1 MPAPIIKDMALRL
14 NGDVLAHI
22 VKPYNGREAA
32 APKKKPKRF
41 ILERDCIVDHKKEA
55 VEDFFS
61 WLADNNG
68 EDTIALIRKTKGS
81 IPYGA
86 FADYA
91 RSHPQ
96 LRRRCTFKAGGS
108 MNGKDKGY
116 MKLLRMYMQAVK
128 MYFHDGPVVA
138 TSEAAG
144 ETAVAEY
151 SHTKVHTTAV
161 ARGLH
166 MNFPAIHSITIRTPK
181 KNVKYTVKAM
191 ISVNGSKTNRQGDKP
206 QKRGDRRKQ
215 RYRQKRMRR

>member
-1 MPAPIIKDMALRL
+1 MAMSLSIR
-14 NGDVLAHI
+14 I
-22 VKPYNGREAA
+22 VKQYNGREAA
-32 APKKKPKRF
+32 VPNKKPKRF

-86 FADYA
+86 LADYA

-116 MKLLRMYMQAVK
+116 MKLSRMYMQAIK
-128 MYFHDGPVVA
+128 MYFADGP
-138 TSEAAG
+138 
-144 ETAVAEY
+144 
-151 SHTKVHTTAV
+151 
-161 ARGLH
+161 
-166 MNFPAIHSITIRTPK
+166 
-181 KNVKYTVKAM
+181 
-191 ISVNGSKTNRQGDKP
+191 
-206 QKRGDRRKQ
+206 RRCSQ
-215 RYRQKRMRR
+215 RSSG

>member
-1 MPAPIIKDMALRL
+1 M
-14 NGDVLAHI
+14 
-22 VKPYNGREAA
+22 
-32 APKKKPKRF
+32 
-41 ILERDCIVDHKKEA
+41 DHKKEA

-61 WLADNNG
+61 WLADKNG

-116 MKLLRMYMQAVK
+116 MKLLRMYMQAIN
-128 MYFHDGPVVA
+128 MYFADGPVVA
-138 TSEAAG
+138 ASEAAG

-151 SHTKVHTTAV
+151 SHTAV
-161 ARGLH
+161 AVCSE
-166 MNFPAIHSITIRTPK
+166 NP
-181 KNVKYTVKAM
+181 
-191 ISVNGSKTNRQGDKP
+191 NRKHIPRRPRLGYEYEST
-206 QKRGDRRKQ
+206 KRGVIQNWSGDDSSAEGGID
-215 RYRQKRMRR
+215 